1 MRPAVCLLSSF
12 GSRFGNGCDCTFTY
26 ARFFALLLQQMTRV
40 DADLHNRADP
50 NDSNAILDTFTHS
63 AAGGKVSVGYKTAT
77 QTIKALPCTLADFEV
92 KPGPKGKPPA
102 VKLLFEIDFLT
113 GLDAVRTEA
122 MLKLVAMDWSKLARF
137 GKPDPRLR
145 SDVVVWRRNVLG
157 YLINHT
163 DMARGERFR
172 SELIGRHTG
181 KAASVLAKDLRNDID
196 RLLI

>member
-1 MRPAVCLLSSF
+1 M
-12 GSRFGNGCDCTFTY
+12 
-26 ARFFALLLQQMTRV
+26 
-40 DADLHNRADP
+40 
-50 NDSNAILDTFTHS
+50 
-63 AAGGKVSVGYKTAT
+63 
-77 QTIKALPCTLADFEV
+77 ADFEV

-196 RLLI
+196 RLLITANHWGQAREDLKTERHQRLLSDLFGTLHQTAWLASPVSYLREIGTLLGLSLDGR